1 MVMATWF
8 YKMHLEME
16 IAQTT
21 QTSSELP
28 TVIREEGQV
37 EVEPKQ
43 PTIFVQELD
52 MVEVTEDNSSMHMK
66 RRQNRLKMIPFLKIQ
81 VTKKMPLWQQM

>member
-1 MVMATWF
+1 M
-8 YKMHLEME
+8 
-16 IAQTT
+16 
-21 QTSSELP
+21 
-28 TVIREEGQV
+28 

-66 RRQNRLKMIPFLKIQ
+66 RRQNRLKMILFLKIQ
-81 VTKKMPLWQQM
+81 VIKKMPLW